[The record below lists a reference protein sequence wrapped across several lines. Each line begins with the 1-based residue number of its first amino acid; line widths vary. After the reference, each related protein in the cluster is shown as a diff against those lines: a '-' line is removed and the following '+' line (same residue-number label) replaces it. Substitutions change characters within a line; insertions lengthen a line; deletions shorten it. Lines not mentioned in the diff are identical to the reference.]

1 MDFWRKGA
9 KAQRKAKAIS
19 GKGGCPGGRLPA
31 WILLAGLLAGCA
43 GPTGAGE
50 TALEFRAEV
59 VRVELEGGF
68 WGLVAEDGRKY
79 DPGRLAPEYRQ
90 AGLKVTVRAERA
102 QRVSFRQWGAPV
114 EIVRIERAPTR

>member
-1 MDFWRKGA
+1 MDTDDWSDERGLGTSLCGIGSA
-9 KAQRKAKAIS
+9 LRAVLVAA
-19 GKGGCPGGRLPA
+19 A
-31 WILLAGLLAGCA
+31 LLAACA
-43 GPTGAGE
+43 GPVGAGE
-50 TALEFRAEV
+50 AALEFRAEV